1 MNFQV
6 LKLYIHTIFKTI
18 YIGHKMFSTLFPPFI
33 HFFTQFTMR
42 LFPLLYYSY
51 ISSLNP
57 LLVRYF
63 FFMFSRQC
71 TIMSV
76 WWCGTTTSKNCTKQN
91 IFSHEILI
99 YCNQLVFSCCWL
111 ICLIIFS
118 KLNFIFE
125 KSKRQSHKT
134 L

>member
-6 LKLYIHTIFKTI
+6 LKLYIQTIFKTI

-42 LFPLLYYSY
+42 LFPPLYYSH

-57 LLVRYF
+57 LLVRYS

-111 ICLIIFS
+111 YMS
-118 KLNFIFE
+118 DNFFQVEFYFRE
-125 KSKRQSHKT
+125 KQKAKP
-134 L
+134 